1 MSLTSMLLAQ
11 WPPSPQQWAIFAGLA
26 TFVLLTIVLAL
37 RRKSDEASSRLH
49 RRELDA
55 ANRQAVAIRQ
65 DMAELLSE
73 LRALSERIDRQ
84 LDDKC
89 GELRGAIEEADR
101 RIASLSELIGSSQRA
116 GGVAATSGQSPVLRG
131 RSAMND
137 SAPQPDP
144 VHTRLEE
151 PIADPCMSAVENAAS
166 DPDVRAGRI
175 HRLADQGLTAPEIAR
190 RLEEPL
196 GEVELILNLRNA
208 CDRQRA

>member
-1 MSLTSMLLAQ
+1 MSITSILLAQ
-11 WPPSPQQWAIFAGLA
+11 WPPSPQQWAILAGLA
-26 TFVLLTIVLAL
+26 AFVLLTTVLAL
-37 RRKSDEASSRLH
+37 RRKSDESSTRHH

-55 ANRQAVAIRQ
+55 ANRQAVGIKQ

-73 LRALSERIDRQ
+73 LQALSERIDRQ

-89 GELRGAIEEADR
+89 GELRGTIEEADR
-101 RIASLSELIGSSQRA
+101 RIASLSELIGSWQRA
-116 GGVAATSGQSPVLRG
+116 GGAVTTPDQAPALRG
-131 RSAMND
+131 RSAMVD
-137 SAPQPDP
+137 SPPQPDP
-144 VHTRLEE
+144 VPTPVEE
-151 PIADPCMSAVENAAS
+151 PIADPFPATVENAGS

-208 CDRQRA
+208 CDRPRA